1 MSQISQAFGEP
12 TDRICALREQ
22 ILDTTPCIETDRA
35 RLITESYKETESL
48 PMIIRR
54 AKALEKILAEL
65 PVTIRAGELIVG
77 SLTVTPHSTQIYP
90 EYSNSWLQDEFDRL
104 NLRKGDRFTITDEA
118 KQQLDSVFGYW
129 RGKTTNELATS
140 ICCLKR
146 LIAWQ
151 KMSSLSATITLMASV
166 I

>member
-1 MSQISQAFGEP
+1 MSQLSQAFGEP
-12 TDRICALREQ
+12 TDRIRALREQ

-77 SLTVTPHSTQIYP
+77 SLTVTPHSTQIYHV
-90 EYSNSWLQDEFDRL
+90 SDMQ
-104 NLRKGDRFTITDEA
+104 I
-118 KQQLDSVFGYW
+118 
-129 RGKTTNELATS
+129 
-140 ICCLKR
+140 
-146 LIAWQ
+146 
-151 KMSSLSATITLMASV
+151 
-166 I
+166 

>member
-1 MSQISQAFGEP
+1 MSQLSQAFGEP
-12 TDRICALREQ
+12 TDRIRALREQ

-90 EYSNSWLQDEFDRL
+90 EYSNSWLQDEFDR
-104 NLRKGDRFTITDEA
+104 
-118 KQQLDSVFGYW
+118 
-129 RGKTTNELATS
+129 
-140 ICCLKR
+140 
-146 LIAWQ
+146 
-151 KMSSLSATITLMASV
+151 
-166 I
+166 